1 MENINSISILFY
13 SLDDEILTKMAL
25 HEKGKNLRDFCILLS
40 VDIQIEKEIKEIK
53 TNLVS

>member
-13 SLDDEILTKMAL
+13 SLDDETLTKMAL